1 MIGFVEKLPTEW
13 EPKFQELL
21 LNADRKAEDFKG
33 KLFPKSYTWVERIF
47 ALFIY
52 AETQSDIAFI

>member
-13 EPKFQELL
+13 EPKFQKLL
-21 LNADRKAEDFKG
+21 LNANGKAEDFKG
-33 KLFPKSYTWVERIF
+33 KLFPKSYTWVEIIF

-52 AETQSDIAFI
+52 AETQSDVVCI

>member
-1 MIGFVEKLPTEW
+1 
-13 EPKFQELL
+13 LL